1 MVTKTFCAMMNK
13 REHTGP
19 VPEILMYSLDS
30 VYRKENGHVLIELN
44 LSTISQLFHTLDP
57 SPFHQKELDP
67 EAERY
72 IVDIVDDFPKETEFR
87 IVAYLPEALANSREA
102 REIPVAI
109 RNHFQYRALMQQ
121 QLFRERSRYGKFT
134 VIVGLVFLAI
144 ATMASYA
151 VSLYFVNSIMA
162 QFAAKALEVAGW
174 VAMWEPVTVHLY
186 QLWPIVKQKRI
197 YEKIAGL
204 DIVVLPQSCS
214 VSQDALTTCLLKRG

>member
-1 MVTKTFCAMMNK
+1 
-13 REHTGP
+13 
-19 VPEILMYSLDS
+19 MYSLDS
-30 VYRKENGHVLIELN
+30 VYRKEDGRVLIELT
-44 LSTISQLFHTLDP
+44 LSSIPQLFHTLDP

-72 IVDIVDDFPKETEFR
+72 IVDIVDDFPRETPFR
-87 IVAYLPEALANSREA
+87 IIVYLPGDQADTKSAT
-102 REIPVAI
+102 EIPQAI
-109 RNHFQYRALMQQ
+109 RNHFQYRALMQNQ
-121 QLFRERSRYGKFT
+121 AYKERSRYGKFT

-144 ATMASYA
+144 ATLASNA
-151 VSLYFVNSIMA
+151 VSMYFVNSIPA

-186 QLWPIVKQKRI
+186 QLWPLVKQRRI

-214 VSQDALTTCLLKRG
+214 VSQDALRACLQRKE